1 MNRIIVDDTAK
12 TQFLRALEPC
22 EVVDSAGN
30 KLGYF
35 LRELD
40 PALYEGLE
48 PPFSEEELR
57 HASEEEGGR
66 PLADILADLEG
77 RK

>member
-1 MNRIIVDDTAK
+1 MNRIIVDESAK
-12 TQFLRALEPC
+12 TQLLRAEEPC
-22 EVVDSAGN
+22 EVVDLAGN

-35 LRELD
+35 TPKLD
-40 PALYEGLE
+40 PSLYEGLE

-57 HASEEEGGR
+57 RASEEEGGR
-66 PLADILADLEG
+66 PLREILADLEG

>member
-1 MNRIIVDDTAK
+1 MNRIVVDESVK

-22 EVVDSAGN
+22 EVVDAAGN

-35 LRELD
+35 MRELD
-40 PALYEGLE
+40 SSLYEGLE

-57 HASEEEGGR
+57 RADEEEGGR